1 MTWNLEA
8 LSSVLQN
15 DAAVKV
21 VLSSESGPELC
32 GALHRVRQLRSGDS
46 SNVRVADDAILFIG
60 TPHMTSL
67 EDMATHNLYIS
78 GEGGDARIIPWLC
91 SCNRSCEGA
100 SAWLSS
106 GEQQA
111 HNEQQSV
118 VAAQVCVEPC

>member
-8 LSSVLQN
+8 LSSILQN

-78 GEGGDARIIPWLC
+78 GEGGDARIIPLQFLLATGTVRRPALC
-91 SCNRSCEGA
+91 YPQVKRERN
-100 SAWLSS
+100 SS
-106 GEQQA
+106 Q
-111 HNEQQSV
+111 
-118 VAAQVCVEPC
+118 